1 MACLHD
7 MLTTALL
14 LLVVKTPPLARETTE
29 SEQRRCLG
37 VTGLIY
43 EETERQYIAGER
55 FSTGACPCSVIGWR
69 AVGGVAKGGS
79 AVVL

>member
-7 MLTTALL
+7 MPTTALL
-14 LLVVKTPPLARETTE
+14 LLVVKTPPSARETTE

-55 FSTGACPCSVIGWR
+55 YLYRGVSLFCDWLKAC
-69 AVGGVAKGGS
+69 GGVAKGGS

>member
-1 MACLHD
+1 MACLHN

-14 LLVVKTPPLARETTE
+14 LLVVKTPPSAHKTTE

-55 FSTGACPCSVIGWR
+55 Y
-69 AVGGVAKGGS
+69 
-79 AVVL
+79 L